1 MRQRLPPRGSWQ
13 SRQTLTEGVSS
24 REKGVLKSPQAFQ
37 NPKIS
42 NNSSADYGQSAAEAI
57 PNPLLSPTATAAAM
71 EAAAA
76 HAPEGAAAA
85 KAATAKAAA
94 SGTAAKAAA
103 AHAAKTAAARRRF
116 WRHGRRQLWRR
127 CRTRR
132 LWRWQLWRRRLL
144 RGHGRRQLP
153 WRRRW
158 PWAIIEDLEWP
169 PLHSGHNQRKNYL
182 KFWGSEKPAGFSEPL
197 FHGKKLPQSK
207 SDGFASSLWEGASG
221 APGHLLIVPNT
232 LAMDFTAW
240 LPLRGKTSP
249 APGEDVTVGDKRGNL
264 ARERLRGFA
273 PCLPLFYAVYRE

>member
-103 AHAAKTAAARRRF
+103 AHAAKTAAARRA
-116 WRHGRRQLWRR
+116 GRTPVVVPGRAGPVIAGTGAVSGTKAG
-127 CRTRR
+127 TRR
-132 LWRWQLWRRRLL
+132 RGRVPVTVMGCPPKEDASPEFLL
-144 RGHGRRQLP
+144 RYN
-153 WRRRW
+153 
-158 PWAIIEDLEWP
+158 
-169 PLHSGHNQRKNYL
+169 LH
-182 KFWGSEKPAGFSEPL
+182 PL
-197 FHGKKLPQSK
+197 FHRATK
-207 SDGFASSLWEGASG
+207 
-221 APGHLLIVPNT
+221 
-232 LAMDFTAW
+232 
-240 LPLRGKTSP
+240 
-249 APGEDVTVGDKRGNL
+249 
-264 ARERLRGFA
+264 
-273 PCLPLFYAVYRE
+273 